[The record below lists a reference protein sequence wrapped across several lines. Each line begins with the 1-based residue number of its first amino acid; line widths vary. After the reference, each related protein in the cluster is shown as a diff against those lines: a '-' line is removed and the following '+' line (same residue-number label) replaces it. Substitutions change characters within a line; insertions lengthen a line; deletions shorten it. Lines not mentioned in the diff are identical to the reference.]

1 MKFVTFAT
9 LLSTLLLGAC
19 GSGYGTWSPRR
30 TEVTNPSPAN
40 CQSGY
45 GICPGQYGRGGQ
57 MRHSS

>member
-9 LLSTLLLGAC
+9 LLGSLLLSAC
-19 GSGYGTWSPRR
+19 GSTYATWSPRK
-30 TEVTNPSPAN
+30 TETSVPNPAS

-45 GICPGQYGRGGQ
+45 GICPGRYGRAGQ